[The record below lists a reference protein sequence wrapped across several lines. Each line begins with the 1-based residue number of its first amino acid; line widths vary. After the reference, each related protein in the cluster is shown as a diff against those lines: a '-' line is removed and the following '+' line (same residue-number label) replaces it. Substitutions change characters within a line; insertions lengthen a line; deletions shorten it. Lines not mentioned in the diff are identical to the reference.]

1 MALHALVY
9 NYFNRN
15 TMYEDYAQIGF
26 VLSVITITFLI
37 LILLLINLM
46 LSSRNKKLR
55 HKAELLQAYSHQR
68 EVTEAA
74 RMEVAVTTFGDIS
87 RDLHDEVG
95 QLLTFSILQLEYLST
110 KPEQERQALIDE
122 VKQSVRDSLD
132 AIRTISRGLNPDFIH
147 EQGLLISLEHLVH
160 RAKHKTGISIDLI
173 PNQEINDLPATTAVI
188 VYRIIRECITN
199 SVRHGQATKIEISFS
214 ITDNENQVII
224 SDNGNCTDVIT
235 FNSAGL
241 GAKSMNY
248 YASLINGNVTFKNNS
263 GNGVTVQ
270 LAFPAI
276 KS

>member
-1 MALHALVY
+1 
-9 NYFNRN
+9 
-15 TMYEDYAQIGF
+15 MYEDYAQIGF

-173 PNQEINDLPATTAVI
+173 PKQEINDLPATTAVI

-263 GNGVTVQ
+263 
-270 LAFPAI
+270 
-276 KS
+276 